1 MSFNPLPNY
10 VRPLRYRRGMK
21 FLLSHNSALEYWR
34 THDLDSEQKPT
45 RAKAEF
51 SVAPYPELRNHPEIP
66 PLLNSPI
73 HVTVTERLAWR
84 KPGTVICHIALTD
97 IPQSAYRRLGRE
109 IYLSSPEACFLQ
121 MASHLTLVEL
131 ITLGCEICGSYAPLA
146 SSEGLAQRKP
156 RTTVRQLV
164 NHIDLSKGSH
174 GIKAARKGVRYVF
187 EEAASPAETALALL
201 LCLPT
206 YLGGYGLPR
215 PVLNKPLRVQGKVVR
230 CDLFWPDHRF
240 ALEYDS
246 NLHHVGA
253 EKINA
258 DSARR
263 TLIEGK
269 NVHVVS
275 VTWDQVRD
283 ARKFDILARAV
294 AQHLGFRV
302 RTMRSDS
309 MMRRY
314 QLRKQLFSPW
324 KAPDTA
330 QRELVRMNPD
340 TVVSR
345 SNRRPQGS

>member
-1 MSFNPLPNY
+1 
-10 VRPLRYRRGMK
+10 MK

-34 THDLDSEQKPT
+34 THDLSSEQKPT

-51 SVAPYPELRNHPEIP
+51 TDVPYPELCDHPEIP
-66 PLLNSPI
+66 PQISSPL
-73 HVTVTERLAWR
+73 HVTVTERSAWR
-84 KPGTVICHIALTD
+84 KPRSVICHIALTD
-97 IPQSAYRRLGRE
+97 IPQGAYRRLGRE

-121 MASHLTLVEL
+121 MASHLTLVDL
-131 ITLGCEICGSYAPLA
+131 ITLGCELCGSYAPWL

-156 RTTVRQLV
+156 RTTVRQLA
-164 NHIDLSKGSH
+164 NHLDLSKGSH
-174 GIKAARKGVRYVF
+174 GIKAARRGVRHVF

-206 YLGGYGLPR
+206 DLGGYGLPR
-215 PVLNKPLRVQGKVVR
+215 PLLNKPLKVQGKIVR

-246 NLHHVGA
+246 NLHHTGA

-258 DSARR
+258 DSTRR
-263 TLIEGK
+263 TLIEEK

-294 AQHLGFRV
+294 AKRLGFRA

-314 QLRKQLFSPW
+314 QLRTHLFGPRRTAGAARYELAGSNTGAVDDRDSPRS
-324 KAPDTA
+324 
-330 QRELVRMNPD
+330 QR
-340 TVVSR
+340 
-345 SNRRPQGS
+345 G